1 MLPLFQFRIK
11 VVDSVAERLISINS
25 LMEKMHSNSLW
36 SVSVSGNFPF
46 SWYKSRPPFITMHV
60 DVFCQKDIR
69 KMEEMMNSEKNW

>member
-36 SVSVSGNFPF
+36 SVSVSGNFH
-46 SWYKSRPPFITMHV
+46 KSHPLFITMHV

-69 KMEEMMNSEKNW
+69 RMEEMMNSEKKLVN